1 MKRVAI
7 ISILCLN
14 YILVYASETHVAR
27 VKDNLPVGI
36 YITSIHDINF
46 KDQEY
51 EIDFWLWLNKSDFKN
66 LASFTDL
73 LNSIEI
79 PEAKSK
85 EFQYTD
91 STTLPNIVSTKV
103 HCRMK
108 DSWNIK
114 NFPFDHQTLQ
124 LTIESS
130 IFPSHKMAIS
140 LNNNSNFLYNKTQS
154 NNIIQGWNIEGITA
168 DTGVSKYFTNFGD
181 TSVKF
186 NKSIGSHIVEY
197 SKAQFTIE
205 IHREYWGIFLKV
217 FLCMY
222 ISFLIA
228 YASFFVHFE
237 SIDSR
242 LSLSVGALFAVIGNK
257 YITEAALPESV
268 SFTLVDILHATTMFF
283 VLLIITMNTFVL
295 KLVNNEKHN
304 NAQRIDKL
312 ALKLILL
319 LYILINIYFVYNALN
334 HE

>member
-1 MKRVAI
+1 
-7 ISILCLN
+7 
-14 YILVYASETHVAR
+14 
-27 VKDNLPVGI
+27 
-36 YITSIHDINF
+36 
-46 KDQEY
+46 
-51 EIDFWLWLNKSDFKN
+51 
-66 LASFTDL
+66 
-73 LNSIEI
+73 
-79 PEAKSK
+79 
-85 EFQYTD
+85 
-91 STTLPNIVSTKV
+91 
-103 HCRMK
+103 MK

-124 LTIESS
+124 LTIDSS